1 MPKHKETRMLVLSR
15 KIKES
20 ITLQTQEGIITI
32 SIKGIRGKQIKI
44 GVDAPRSITVVRTD
58 LLETLNEE

>member
-1 MPKHKETRMLVLSR
+1 MLVLSR

-32 SIKGIRGKQIKI
+32 SIKNINGRQVKVGI
-44 GVDAPRSITVVRTD
+44 DAPQSVYVDRTE
-58 LLETLNEE
+58 LLEALGEE